1 MSAYGE
7 KRKYSNNYLHFT
19 YKEVEKMDTSVK
31 FESAKWITARALC
44 PSGTA
49 IFARRFFVGSGLV
62 RATAR
67 ATAVGLYYLYLNGK
81 ETTDA
86 LFTPGFTAYDHR
98 LMVQEYDVKAWLAE
112 GENTLALSVGNG
124 WAASE
129 VQFHTYTDHVS
140 VIAELTLEYA
150 DGTRTVIGTDE
161 SFSVYFSPVLESTL
175 YGGEI
180 YDLSHTP
187 ALLGNASLDPT
198 VTTPTVRHQGEW
210 IKRQERFSARLI
222 VTPKGERVLDFGQN
236 LAGYVEIRMQG
247 KAGQRI
253 VLSHGE
259 VLDRDGNF
267 YNENYRDA
275 KSLATYILKDGE
287 NLLRPFF
294 AFYGYRYVRLDE
306 YPYDE
311 VDLSAFTSVAVYSD
325 MERTGDF
332 HTGNAK
338 INRLYQNV
346 VWGQRSNFLDIPTD
360 CPQRDERVGW
370 TGDAQIF
377 IRTATLNYNVKRFFE
392 KWLTDMALEQE
403 KDGAIHRIVPFI
415 HIDKDGSD
423 RYAAGWSDAG
433 VICPWEIYLA
443 YGDKALLSEHFP
455 MMKAWVDYVR
465 TRGEEEALWLGD
477 AHWGDWLGMENAH
490 IEGCL
495 YGATQNDLIA
505 SAYFYYVTGL
515 LIKAGRVLGKDMREY
530 EDLRVRQ
537 RAAFRKTFMKD
548 GLTVLYPKYDG
559 LATNRPV
566 MGVTQTSLALVLRF
580 GLCEESE
587 RAATAAYLAKMI
599 RDSGTHLTTGFLGTG
614 NLLWALA
621 ENGQMQTALDLL
633 FQESYPSWLF
643 SVNHGATTMWE
654 HWDGMKEDGT
664 FWPVSM
670 NSFNHYAYGSV
681 YDFIFGAIAG
691 VQNVEG
697 TAGYTHLWIRP
708 TPDPRFGDH
717 LYASLKT
724 ENGLLSSAYYFEQ
737 DRVRYEFTVPKNTVA
752 TVLLPSGK
760 YEIGEGSYTYF
771 ETK

>member
-1 MSAYGE
+1 
-7 KRKYSNNYLHFT
+7 
-19 YKEVEKMDTSVK
+19 MDALVK
-31 FESAKWITARALC
+31 FSSAKWITARALC
-44 PSGTA
+44 PSDTS
-49 IFARRFFVGSGLV
+49 IFARRFSVKAGLV

-67 ATAVGLYYLYLNGK
+67 ATAVGLYYLYVNGK
-81 ETTDA
+81 VTTDA
-86 LFTPGFTAYDHR
+86 LFTPGFTAYDKR
-98 LMVQEYDVKAWLAE
+98 VLVQEYDVTELLSE
-112 GENTLALSVGNG
+112 GENTLALSVGRG
-124 WAASE
+124 WAASL

-140 VIAELTLEYA
+140 VIAELSLEYA
-150 DGTRTVIGTDE
+150 DGSSLCIGTDE
-161 SFSVYFSPVLESTL
+161 SFSVYSSKVLASEL
-175 YGGEI
+175 YDGEI
-180 YDLSHTP
+180 YDATHVP
-187 ALLGNASLDPT
+187 ALLGKAALDPSIT
-198 VTTPTVRHQGEW
+198 VQTVRHQGEW
-210 IKRQERFSARLI
+210 IKAHERFAPRLI

-294 AFYGYRYVRLDE
+294 TFYGYRYVRLDS
-306 YPYDE
+306 YPYEE

-332 HTGNAK
+332 HTGNPK

-370 TGDAQIF
+370 TGDAQVF

-392 KWLTDMALEQE
+392 KWLTDMMLDQE

-415 HIDKDGSD
+415 NITMDGGD
-423 RYAAGWSDAG
+423 RFSAGWSDAG

-465 TRGEEEALWLGD
+465 ARGEEEALWLGD
-477 AHWGDWLGMENAH
+477 WHFGDWLGMENAH

-495 YGATQNDLIA
+495 YGATQTDLIA

-515 LIKAGRVLGKDMREY
+515 LIRAGRALGIDMKEY
-530 EDLRVRQ
+530 EALRVRQ
-537 RAAFRKTFMKD
+537 REAFRSTFMKD

-566 MGVTQTSLALVLRF
+566 QGITQTSLALVLRF
-580 GLCEESE
+580 GLCEEDE
-587 RAATAAYLAKMI
+587 REKTAAHLAKMI
-599 RDSGTHLTTGFLGTG
+599 RENGTHLMTGFLGTG

-621 ENGQMQTALDLL
+621 ENGQIETALDLL

-643 SVNHGATTMWE
+643 SVGHGATTMWE
-654 HWDGMKEDGT
+654 HWDGMKEDGS

-681 YDFIFGAIAG
+681 YDFIFGMLAG
-691 VQNVEG
+691 VQNAEG
-697 TAGYTHLWIRP
+697 TAGYTRLIIRP
-708 TPDPRFGDH
+708 TLDSRFGDH

-724 ENGLLSSAYYFEQ
+724 ENGLLSSAYYFEGE
-737 DRVRYEFTVPKNTVA
+737 RVRYEFSIPKNTVA
-752 TVLLPSGK
+752 TIVLPCGK
-760 YEIGEGSYTYF
+760 YEVGEGSYTYF
-771 ETK
+771 EAKQV